1 MDPLLLRAAGFSA
14 AAILIFGGATWFF
27 FFSPIKS
34 RPAAVSRPGRLMAGF
49 VVAALGLGGVLMVT
63 GALWDASMHVQTGTV
78 PGGSDFLWP
87 PHIMLY
93 SGFLLSF
100 VCGLAA
106 LVNIAIQGWK
116 NGSRDPRR
124 WMRQNP
130 RLGAVALS
138 SGFTLLSIP
147 GDALW
152 HELFGVDLTA
162 WSPPHVL
169 IAIMGVT
176 CLACAAGLF
185 SQSFGPL
192 AGRLAGAWKGLV
204 VSFLLSLVLSQ
215 LYTIGVLEWELPG
228 GLSHAV
234 AARPIWLYPVVG
246 GTIAFLVLFVA
257 KKISGWRWS
266 ALATSAFFYL
276 VRLGT
281 TAILLKSGDVAP
293 LMPLWFILAAFLMD
307 AIHWNWGPAAYL
319 VDLLTGLAFTIGYL
333 ALFPVTVNPYL
344 AVSSKLD
351 WAVGSLVLAAASL
364 LLAPA
369 IGVLS
374 RPLVLQA
381 IRIRNKEE

>member
-1 MDPLLLRAAGFSA
+1 MDPLLLQAIGFSA
-14 AAILIFGGATWFF
+14 AAVLIFGGATWFF
-27 FFSPIKS
+27 YFSPLKS
-34 RPAAVSRPGRLMAGF
+34 RPSQASRPSQLMAGF

-63 GALWDASMHVQTGTV
+63 GALWDASMHIQTGTV

-93 SGFLLSF
+93 AGFLLSF

-106 LVNIAIQGWK
+106 LVNLAIQGWK
-116 NGSRDPRR
+116 NGSRDPRL

-176 CLACAAGLF
+176 CLVCAAGLF
-185 SQSFGPL
+185 TQSFGAS
-192 AGRLAGAWKGLV
+192 AGRTAGARKGLV

-228 GLSHAV
+228 GLTHAA

-266 ALATSAFFYL
+266 ALATVTFFYL

-293 LMPLWFILAAFLMD
+293 LVPLWFILG
-307 AIHWNWGPAAYL
+307 AILIDIVHWNWGLPSYL
-319 VDLLTGLAFTIGYL
+319 IDLLTGLAFTFGYL
-333 ALFPVTVNPYL
+333 ALFPVTANPYL
-344 AVSSKLD
+344 AVSSKID
-351 WAVGSLVLAAASL
+351 WAVTALVLASASL

-369 IGVLS
+369 IGLLS
-374 RPLVLQA
+374 RPLARQPVK
-381 IRIRNKEE
+381 IFSKKE

>member
-1 MDPLLLRAAGFSA
+1 MDPLLLQAIGFTA
-14 AAILIFGGATWFF
+14 AAVLIFGGATWFF
-27 FFSPIKS
+27 YFSPVKS
-34 RPAAVSRPGRLMAGF
+34 RPAPVARPSRLMAGF

-100 VCGLAA
+100 ACGLAA
-106 LVNIAIQGWK
+106 LANIAIQGWK

-138 SGFTLLSIP
+138 SGFTLLSVP

-176 CLACAAGLF
+176 CLVCAAGLF
-185 SQSFGPL
+185 NQSFG
-192 AGRLAGAWKGLV
+192 ASGRPFGARKGLV

-215 LYTIGVLEWELPG
+215 LYTIGVLEWELPK
-228 GLSHAV
+228 GLSDAV

-246 GTIAFLVLFVA
+246 GTIAFLVLFVS

-266 ALATSAFFYL
+266 ALTTAVFFYL

-281 TAILLKSGDVAP
+281 TAILAGSGRLAP
-293 LMPLWFILAAFLMD
+293 LTPLWFILGAFLMD
-307 AIHWNWGPAAYL
+307 VIHWNWGLPTYL
-319 VDLLTGLAFTIGYL
+319 LDLVTGLAFTFGYIV
-333 ALFPVTVNPYL
+333 LFPVTANPYL
-344 AVSSKLD
+344 AVSNKID
-351 WAVGSLVLAAASL
+351 WAVASLVLAAASL

-369 IGVLS
+369 IGLLS
-374 RPLVLQA
+374 RPLALQS
-381 IRIRNKEE
+381 IRIRNKKE